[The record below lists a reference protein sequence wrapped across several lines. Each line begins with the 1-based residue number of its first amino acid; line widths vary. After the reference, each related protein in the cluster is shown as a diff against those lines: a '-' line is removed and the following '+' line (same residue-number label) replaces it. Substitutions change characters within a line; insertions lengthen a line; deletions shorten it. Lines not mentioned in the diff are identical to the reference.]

1 MGWLLRS
8 LSVAFIIASVS
19 FGGFVLLQGK
29 RGEQLSMEAQRLRPA
44 IDDFVSQGNVALR
57 TLFET
62 SHNEPARLAQAPA
75 RAPAAD
81 PRIAQPQPAD
91 KPGQLP
97 FMVIEPKDFAA
108 PAMARLPVP
117 VPQVTPQPLSDLRLT
132 QAEGQSPMDLS
143 PVEGRLRMRVPQE
156 VLEYFDLFLY
166 VSKATPDKGTWAQ
179 KMFVLAK
186 TEGHVYQLKHS
197 WPVSTG
203 KEEQVMSP
211 AGKMLGTNTPEGMFK
226 LDRYRSFEDYTS
238 RQWKSPMPYAI
249 FFDWQIQ
256 GRTSGLAI
264 HGSDA
269 KGELE
274 LGRRASHG
282 CIRLAT
288 ENARTLFEMI
298 TKEHKGRVPKFRI
311 DPDTGTMSTKGV
323 LVRDENGKVKM
334 TPGYKVLV
342 FIEDYGG
349 PQTDTVAALF

>member
-62 SHNEPARLAQAPA
+62 SHNEPARLAQTPA
-75 RAPAAD
+75 RAPLAA
-81 PRIAQPQPAD
+81 PRVGQPQPGD

-117 VPQVTPQPLSDLRLT
+117 VPQMAPAPLSDLRLT

-197 WPVSTG
+197 WAVSTG
-203 KEEQVMSP
+203 LEEQVMSP
-211 AGKMLGTNTPEGMFK
+211 AGKKLGTHTPEGVFK
-226 LDRYRSFEDYTS
+226 LDRYRSYEDYTS

-249 FFDWQIQ
+249 FFDWQTQ
-256 GRTSGLAI
+256 GRPSGLAI
-264 HGSDA
+264 HGSDP
-269 KGELE
+269 KGELD
-274 LGRRASHG
+274 LGKRASHG

-298 TKEHKGRVPKFRI
+298 TTQYKGRVPKFRI
-311 DPDTGTMSTKGV
+311 DPETGTMSTKGV
-323 LVRDENGKVKM
+323 LVRDENGKVRM